1 MSTRAPGAAA
11 SRPAAAVDTPGWNDL
26 PRQQMAAAAQACC
39 AVFRGFEAIRRMQ
52 QMAAHQA
59 LAHHQAVA
67 ERLKEPCQPMD
78 LVAIQ
83 AEMVQFDMQGA
94 TLYWQQLAGAM
105 AAMQRELLGSAVMPQ
120 AEHLTGAH
128 GRTAVPGANPFL
140 FDIKGGTRAATQ
152 P

>member
-1 MSTRAPGAAA
+1 MSTRAPGATA

-52 QMAAHQA
+52 QMAAQQA
-59 LAHHQAVA
+59 LAHHQALA
-67 ERLKEPCQPMD
+67 ERLKEPVHPMD

-83 AEMVQFDMQGA
+83 AEMVRFDVQGA
-94 TLYWQQLAGAM
+94 TVYWQQLAGAM
-105 AAMQRELLGSAVMPQ
+105 AAMQRELLASAVPTK
-120 AEHLTGAH
+120 ADDAASAH
-128 GRTAVPGANPFL
+128 RAPAMGGPNPFL
-140 FDIKGGTRAATQ
+140 FDVKGGTPAATQ